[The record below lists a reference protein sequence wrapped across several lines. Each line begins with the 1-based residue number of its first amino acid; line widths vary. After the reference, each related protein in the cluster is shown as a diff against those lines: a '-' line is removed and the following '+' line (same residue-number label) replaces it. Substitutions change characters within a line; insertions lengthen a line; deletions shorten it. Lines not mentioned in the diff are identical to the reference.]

1 MTRIAVHF
9 NPEIT
14 QGEIAGILRDAG
26 LYMRSEGHRLIVDRV
41 PHWLTKAREQE
52 EEEARHVVLPMPR
65 RKRA

>member
-1 MTRIAVHF
+1 MRLPVWF
-9 NPEIT
+9 NAEIT
-14 QGEIAGILRDAG
+14 QGEITRILRDAG
-26 LYMRSEGHRLIVDRV
+26 LHMKSEGHRLVVDRV